1 MIKQYSIPTEA
12 IASELILALAHK
24 ENELPFNK
32 ITATETT
39 HGIVILGFQYKY
51 SFNEETQ
58 ESVLI
63 EKGTTFDVDIFW
75 KDLPNESWLEYEV
88 NPSTPNHKF
97 A

>member
-39 HGIVILGFQYKY
+39 HGIVCLGFQDKY
-51 SFNEETQ
+51 DIKGN
-58 ESVLI
+58 LI
-63 EKGTTFDVDIFW
+63 EQGLTYDVDVFW
-75 KDLPNESWLEYEV
+75 KDLQNEDWIAYEV
-88 NPSTPNHKF
+88 NPKTPNHKF